1 MIAVH
6 HVLRGDAFLL
16 GADGDGH
23 SVFVGAADEDYIFLF
38 QSQVADI
45 NVGRNINAC
54 QVSDMNRAVGIRQCR
69 GHGGTFEFLDICISF
84 VMNAF
89 SGTKIAVF
97 CKI

>member
-38 QSQVADI
+38 SVAGSGHKCRQEHKRLPG
-45 NVGRNINAC
+45 VRYEPGRWHTAMPRSRC
-54 QVSDMNRAVGIRQCR
+54 
-69 GHGGTFEFLDICISF
+69 TFEFLFHCVIMYLF
-84 VMNAF
+84 LL
-89 SGTKIAVF
+89 
-97 CKI
+97 

>member
-54 QVSDMNRAVGIRQCR
+54 QVSDMNRAVSVGQCR
-69 GHGGTFEFLDICISF
+69 RNGSAFEFLFHCVI
-84 VMNAF
+84 MYL
-89 SGTKIAVF
+89 F
-97 CKI
+97 CYERF

>member
-1 MIAVH
+1 MIVVH

-69 GHGGTFEFLDICISF
+69 GHGGTFEFLFHCVI
-84 VMNAF
+84 MYL
-89 SGTKIAVF
+89 F
-97 CKI
+97 CYERF

>member
-54 QVSDMNRAVGIRQCR
+54 QVSDMNRA
-69 GHGGTFEFLDICISF
+69 SF
-84 VMNAF
+84 SKLSSWKSA
-89 SGTKIAVF
+89 T
-97 CKI
+97 